1 MIKTLLFLLVITSTN
16 CCSQSLLM
24 FKKNNHRIAYY
35 KAGDVISFRVRGDK
49 SKITDQIRGFEDS
62 VIVFSNYKVSPQ
74 EISDVYVDDKTRLWY
89 ILRYKYERIF
99 LIGGI
104 GYLLIDVVNT
114 GELNKETVIVS
125 GSLIVAGLLAKLL
138 ISKRIKIKGRRRLW
152 IIDQVHTV
160 IRGPFFKSEHLLI

>member
-1 MIKTLLFLLVITSTN
+1 MIKTLLFFLLVVAGTN
-16 CCSQSLLM
+16 CYSQSVLM

-35 KAGDVISFRVRGDK
+35 KTGDVISFRVRGDR

-62 VIVFSNYKVSPQ
+62 VMVFLNYKVSPQ

-99 LIGGI
+99 LIGGV

-114 GELNKETVIVS
+114 GELNKETLIVS
-125 GSLIVAGLLAKLL
+125 GSLIAAGLLAKLL
-138 ISKRIKIKGRRRLW
+138 ISKRIKIKGKRRLW
-152 IIDQVHTV
+152 ILNPSVH
-160 IRGPFFKSEHLLI
+160 RNLGLFNSGK